1 MKARVTKK
9 WWQFWLP
16 SELEIA
22 ITHMGIPIETI
33 PGVEKAKFYS
43 EPPTKS
49 ISLTHPLT
57 GEKISTQRSAVVEAN
72 EAQPW
77 YTDQPHQPTGG
88 QIVEA
93 VPDIVAKSQGTQ
105 MMRDRMEQRHG

>member
-43 EPPTKS
+43 EPPTPIKD
-49 ISLTHPLT
+49 LVPGVEFTY
-57 GEKISTQRSAVVEAN
+57 GKSAVVEAN
-72 EAQPW
+72 EVQPW

-93 VPDIVAKSQGTQ
+93 VPDIVSKSQGTQ
-105 MMRDRMEQRHG
+105 LMHDRMEQRR